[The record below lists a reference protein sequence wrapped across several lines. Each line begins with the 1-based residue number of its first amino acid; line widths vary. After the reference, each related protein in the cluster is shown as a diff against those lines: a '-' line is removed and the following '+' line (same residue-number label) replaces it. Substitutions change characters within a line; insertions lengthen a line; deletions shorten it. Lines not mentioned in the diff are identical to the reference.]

1 MNLWRKIAG
10 VTALVGVL
18 DSIYLTVLKFS
29 NNESLCIQGIGDCW
43 SVNTS
48 IYSEIW
54 GIPIA
59 LLGLVAYAAILLL
72 LWAEQRSHLIQQYAD
87 YILFGVTLI
96 GVIYSAYLTYL
107 EIAVIKAICPFC
119 VVSAVAMLILF
130 IYSVKRLIDP
140 NGNES

>member
-1 MNLWRKIAG
+1 MNLWKKIAW
-10 VTALVGVL
+10 VTALAGVL
-18 DSIYLTVLKFS
+18 DSIYLTVLKLS
-29 NNESLCIQGIGDCW
+29 NNKSLCIQGVGDCW

-72 LWAEQRSHLIQQYAD
+72 LWAEQRSHLLQQYVD

-130 IYSVKRLIDP
+130 IYSVKRLIEP
-140 NGNES
+140 SGNES

>member
-1 MNLWRKIAG
+1 MKLWRKVAG

-18 DSIYLTVLKFS
+18 DSIYLTILKFS
-29 NNESLCIQGIGDCW
+29 DNKSLCIQGIGDCW

-48 IYSEIW
+48 IYSEIG

-140 NGNES
+140 GGNES

>member
-1 MNLWRKIAG
+1 MKLWRKIAA

-18 DSIYLTVLKFS
+18 DSIYLTILKFS
-29 NNESLCIQGIGDCW
+29 NNKSLCIQGIGDCW

-59 LLGLVAYAAILLL
+59 LLGMVAYAVILLL

-140 NGNES
+140 SGNES